1 MTSRAERAAQYLAP
15 MVAIRTHH
23 ASAGDPGG
31 DERALC
37 DHLAP
42 MLRDRGADEV
52 EVVDAPR
59 AHGGPGAFVWAR
71 WGTPRW
77 VLNAHVD
84 TVPANR
90 GWSRDPWTPAIHDG
104 RVWGLGSA
112 DTKGA
117 IACALA
123 ALDELRPR
131 DCAVLFSGDE
141 ERGTASVTA
150 FLASPRLRGIEAAL
164 VCEPTARQAGVK
176 HRGVL
181 AYGVTYRGRGGHS
194 SKADDMPK
202 PIVRLAE
209 VAVALDAH
217 ARAQRD
223 IGPPG
228 MTGLCM
234 NVAAIDGGVAFNV
247 VPEQAVLTFSLRP
260 YPGFDRAAWDA
271 TLAAITPG
279 MQIDLRTNHA
289 PFAARDPEKLAAWL
303 DGPPPIAVDF
313 WTEAALW
320 SAAGVDAIVCGPG
333 DIGAAHAA
341 DESVTIADLG
351 WATDLYAQIFAKGA
365 P

>member
-1 MTSRAERAAQYLAP
+1 MI
-15 MVAIRTHH
+15 AIPTHH
-23 ASAGDPGG
+23 ASPGDPGG
-31 DERALC
+31 DERRLC
-37 DHLAP
+37 EHLAP
-42 MLRDRGADEV
+42 LLRARGADEV
-52 EVVDAPR
+52 EVIDAPR
-59 AHGGPGAFVWAR
+59 AHGGPGAFVYAR
-71 WGTPRW
+71 WGEPTW
-77 VLNAHVD
+77 ILNAHVD

-90 GWSRDPWTPAIHDG
+90 GWSRDPWTPARDG
-104 RVWGLGSA
+104 LRLYGLGSA

-117 IACALA
+117 IACAIA
-123 ALDELRPR
+123 ALDEVRPK

-150 FLASPRLRGIEAAL
+150 FLASRRVHGLRAAL
-164 VCEPTARQAGVK
+164 VCEPTARTAGVR

-181 AYGVTYRGRGGHS
+181 AYGVTYRGHGGHS
-194 SKADDMPK
+194 SKADEMPK
-202 PIVRLAE
+202 PIVELAR
-209 VAVALDAH
+209 VALALDEH
-217 ARAQRD
+217 ARAHRHT
-223 IGPPG
+223 GPAG

-271 TLAAITPG
+271 ALAAITRDPA
-279 MQIDLRTNHA
+279 ITVELRTNHA
-289 PFAARDPEKLAAWL
+289 PFAAHDPDRLARWL
-303 DGPPPIAVDF
+303 GGPTPVAVDF

-341 DESVTIADLG
+341 DEQVTLADLE
-351 WATDLYAQIFAKGA
+351 WATELYARCFAQGA